1 MSDERDMRTEC
12 WDCKHK
18 RPNNW
23 THHIACANP
32 SVDVLR
38 HGNAHGKKMGWF
50 VYPLL
55 FDPVWKESLCPH
67 FEATE
72 NAVSPAIS
80 LAVSQETSAP
90 TTS

>member
-1 MSDERDMRTEC
+1 MRTEC

-18 RPNNW
+18 RTNEW

-32 SVDVLR
+32 SAEVAR
-38 HGNAHGKKMGWF
+38 TGNAHGIKNGWF

-55 FDPVWKESLCPH
+55 FDPVWKECLCEN
-67 FEATE
+67 FETTE
-72 NAVSPAIS
+72 NVVSPAIS

-90 TTS
+90 KTS